1 MIEYM
6 GKNKGNERTSSSE
19 NKGKQNI
26 CTTPKV
32 TRTAINDVINDE
44 D

>member
-19 NKGKQNI
+19 NKGKQKLSAQP
-26 CTTPKV
+26 PK
-32 TRTAINDVINDE
+32 
-44 D
+44 